1 VAYEDDTA
9 MMVLAATGG
18 QESAPDGGRRIQLAS
33 HPADNDMVE
42 NAIGA
47 QVSAVL
53 IRMISGMD

>member
-1 VAYEDDTA
+1 